1 MAEQI
6 LQLVNGGAHEETK
19 VGSNL
24 LVAAASRV
32 QFVASRAD
40 DHGQLFFHEVVDVF
54 HSRIVQEFR
63 RIFGVARD
71 LVEAV
76 DNLGEFL
83 GSEHTSMFERAGMRA
98 AGGQFKRYQSLV
110 IRKRLLP
117 FFKLRVERLA
127 EAAGPHLHNGAFGAI
142 LVTLLRKAGP
152 SLRSE
157 FVTLLT
163 SGHFRALK
171 SFSFTIAYREKLK
184 KSQPLRMTIHF
195 SRTRYSLR

>member
-40 DHGQLFFHEVVDVF
+40 DHGLVFFHEVVDVF
-54 HSRIVQEFR
+54 HSRIVEEFR

-71 LVEAV
+71 LVESV
-76 DNLGEFL
+76 DNLGQLF

-98 AGGQFKRYQSLV
+98 AGGEFKRYQSLV

-117 FFKLRVERLA
+117 FFKLRVERLT
-127 EAAGPHLHNGAFGAI
+127 EAAGPHLHCETSGKLRAQALFGSYQALFGSYQGI
-142 LVTLLRKAGP
+142 ALAMPKVAQ
-152 SLRSE
+152 LRSP
-157 FVTLLT
+157 
-163 SGHFRALK
+163 FRGWISASSHPK
-171 SFSFTIAYREKLK
+171 SSA
-184 KSQPLRMTIHF
+184 
-195 SRTRYSLR
+195 